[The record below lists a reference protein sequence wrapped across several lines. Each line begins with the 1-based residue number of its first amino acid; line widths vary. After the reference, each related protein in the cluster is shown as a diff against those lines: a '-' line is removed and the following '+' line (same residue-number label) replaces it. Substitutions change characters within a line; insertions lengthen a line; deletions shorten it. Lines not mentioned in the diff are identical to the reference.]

1 MGFSGAGLKDAAAF
15 LVLRGEVMGRC
26 GGRHG
31 EWRMEDGGWRMGRW
45 GIEDGGWRDGGWE
58 DEG

>member
-1 MGFSGAGLKDAAAF
+1 MQREA
-15 LVLRGEVMGRC
+15 
-26 GGRHG
+26 
-31 EWRMEDGGWRMGRW
+31 WRMEDGGWRMGRW